1 MAGERSL
8 RRLGEICEF
17 RGGQGFPQKHQ
28 GAAAGEFPFVKVSD
42 MELPGN
48 GYRITRANHWIDEA
62 TRKELRAKPHPA
74 TSTIFAK
81 IGVALTYNRR
91 RLLSRP
97 TIVDNNMMAAVPIES
112 EVEPLFLYYLLKVTD
127 FNEVVSGTALPFLNA
142 GDLAKME
149 VEAPPLAEQKAIAA
163 VLGALDDKIELNRRM
178 NATLEAM
185 ARALFQSW
193 FIDFDPVRRNLDR
206 AQNQPSP
213 RPSPTGR
220 GRSAAEGEGAAGL
233 DIDPVRAKLD
243 GRPPA
248 ALDPATAAL
257 FPEHLEDS
265 PLGHIPLGWK
275 IGKIQDC
282 CVQIQ
287 NGGTPR
293 RNEPRFWHGGN
304 IPWLASGEVRQSI
317 ITTTEGFITE
327 DGLAES
333 SAKWV
338 PAHSTVVALY
348 GATAG
353 QVSFTSSRITTN
365 QAVCALVPK
374 EDFAYFNYLTMRVAT
389 AELENKAVGS
399 AQQNISKGIVE
410 ETQVVLPP
418 AALIEQFAKVADPL
432 FEQWISNLHQSRTL
446 ATLRDTLL
454 PKLLSGELEVNRLSQ
469 EVAP

>member
-1 MAGERSL
+1 MAGERLL

-28 GAAAGEFPFVKVSD
+28 GAAAGDYPFVKVSD

-112 EVEPLFLYYLLKVTD
+112 EVEPLFLYYLLKLTD

-142 GDLAKME
+142 GDLAKIE
-149 VEAPPLAEQKAIAA
+149 VEIPPLAEQKAIAS

-185 ARALFQSW
+185 AKALFKSW
-193 FIDFDPVRRNLDR
+193 FIDFDPVR
-206 AQNQPSP
+206 
-213 RPSPTGR
+213 
-220 GRSAAEGEGAAGL
+220 
-233 DIDPVRAKLD
+233 AKLD
-243 GRPPA
+243 GRQPPN
-248 ALDPATAAL
+248 LPPATAAL
-257 FPEHLEDS
+257 FADSFEDS
-265 PLGHIPLGWK
+265 KLGNIPKGWK
-275 IGKIQDC
+275 VARIQHC

-293 RNEPRFWHGGN
+293 RNEPRFWDRGR
-304 IPWLASGEVRQSI
+304 IPWLASGEVRQPI
-317 ITTTEGFITE
+317 ITTTASFITE
-327 DGLAES
+327 EGLAES

-338 PAHSTVVALY
+338 PALSTVVALY

-353 QVSFTSSRITTN
+353 QVSLMSSRLTTN
-365 QAVCALVPK
+365 QAVCALIPK
-374 EDFAYFNYLTMRVAT
+374 PGFEFFNYLTMRGVT

-399 AQQNISKGIVE
+399 AQQNISKGIIE
-410 ETQVVLPP
+410 ETEVILPP
-418 AALIEQFAKVADPL
+418 TPLVERFASVVSPL
-432 FEQWISNLHQSRTL
+432 FERCISNIHQSRTL
-446 ATLRDTLL
+446 ANLRDTLL
-454 PKLLSGELEVNRLSQ
+454 PKLLSGEVVRSS
-469 EVAP
+469 